1 MDDRDGQDESRL
13 SKNTGRGGREKQPS
27 EKSADT
33 MSRGSTRPNWT
44 MTPEIQNKI
53 GQQLRAVYSDI
64 VDQGVPDRFA
74 KLIDQ
79 LDGQPKAEPEA
90 EPKATPKADGT
101 DRPDAQAETKRNE
114 PK

>member
-1 MDDRDGQDESRL
+1 MMTDRDGRDDGL
-13 SKNTGRGGREKQPS
+13 PKPTGSSGKKPPPEKTT
-27 EKSADT
+27 EN
-33 MSRGSTRPNWT
+33 MSRASARSNWA

-79 LDGQPKAEPEA
+79 LEGQTKNKNTDQLDGQAKTEN
-90 EPKATPKADGT
+90 
-101 DRPDAQAETKRNE
+101 NE

>member
-1 MDDRDGQDESRL
+1 
-13 SKNTGRGGREKQPS
+13 
-27 EKSADT
+27 
-33 MSRGSTRPNWT
+33 

-79 LDGQPKAEPEA
+79 LDGQPKAEP
-90 EPKATPKADGT
+90 KATPKADGT
-101 DRPDAQAETKRNE
+101 DRPDTQAETKRNE